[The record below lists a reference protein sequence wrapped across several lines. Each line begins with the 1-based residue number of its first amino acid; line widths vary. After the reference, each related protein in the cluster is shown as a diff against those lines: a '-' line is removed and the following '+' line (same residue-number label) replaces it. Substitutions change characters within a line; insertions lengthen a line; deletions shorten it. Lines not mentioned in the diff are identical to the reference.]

1 MPLPSDPLEAYSGL
15 SLFPRTFASFPNPPP
30 PYDPHDLQH
39 LHHFLKSM
47 VSICFLRPNITLLLF
62 CTVTNPLQCPD
73 KLMEQAKAIVD
84 NSSELLN
91 LDMSSSDAE
100 VLENPR
106 ERRPALGRKR
116 PRFSLK
122 PNSSLPTVSLEPS
135 IDIDKFNDPEEFFVA
150 FEKAENAKREIEK
163 QTGGVLM
170 DLDQNIQSMAARPRR
185 PGILRR
191 SVKYKHR
198 YSTPISPVES
208 FKEET
213 PSPVCNSQPEKSD
226 QNVEFQEELSGKSR
240 RLICPK
246 TNAENKV
253 NDLLDHLLTS
263 TCDGN
268 EAISLLQEQLQI
280 KPIDLEKICL
290 PDLQDIRRIDLKA
303 SRENLAKPRN
313 SLSDIESL
321 FKGISKRTPKRKAE
335 SSVHLLASMTPP
347 RSPLAS
353 ISLLRK
359 QKLQSDVL
367 SDPFSTDD
375 VRRSPVRNAS
385 GIEINNKESVQVDTE
400 KELSVSHNNDRQTP
414 QQQPESPA
422 HHLASPSPPR
432 DPLASISL
440 LHKQMMLSDPESEP
454 FSTDSIDQPPK
465 RNASPIESVNKQSRQ
480 VHKKEQNNS
489 HLLKSPLL
497 EANRTATAN
506 ASSELDGRDFAG
518 LLDKFVNDNARS
530 FDSRINVVS
539 SGSQANLENNSLRR
553 PEVASDSHT
562 IKPNE
567 FGGRVE
573 NIPPEA
579 VVSTQTQV
587 NVEGLT
593 IDNSGAIQK
602 ESDESSP
609 AVDEDGSMNGSLKA
623 AESTELSS
631 IFLGSGT
638 TFDPEGRR
646 RSTRI
651 RSRPL
656 EFWKGERFLYGRVHS
671 SLATVIG
678 IKYESPEKGD
688 GGNPTLKVKSF
699 VSDEYKELI
708 ELAARF

>member
-47 VSICFLRPNITLLLF
+47 
-62 CTVTNPLQCPD
+62 PLQCPD

-91 LDMSSSDAE
+91 LDMSGSDAE

-122 PNSSLPTVSLEPS
+122 PNSSLPTVTLEPS

-208 FKEET
+208 FEEEI

-226 QNVEFQEELSGKSR
+226 QNVELQEELS
-240 RLICPK
+240 
-246 TNAENKV
+246 ENKV
-253 NDLLDHLLTS
+253 NELLDHLLTS
-263 TCDGN
+263 TCDGD

-313 SLSDIESL
+313 SRSDIENL
-321 FKGISKRTPKRKAE
+321 LKGISKRTPKRKAE
-335 SSVHLLASMTPP
+335 SSVHLLASPTPP

-353 ISLLRK
+353 ISLLKK

-367 SDPFSTDD
+367 SDPFSADD
-375 VRRSPVRNAS
+375 VRRSAVRNAS
-385 GIEINNKESVQVDTE
+385 GTESNNRESVQVDTE
-400 KELSVSHNNDRQTP
+400 KELSVSHNNDRRTP
-414 QQQPESPA
+414 QQQPKSSA
-422 HHLASPSPPR
+422 HHLASPTPPR

-465 RNASPIESVNKQSRQ
+465 RNASPIESLNKQSSQ
-480 VHKKEQNNS
+480 VHKKEHNNS
-489 HLLKSPLL
+489 HLLRSPLL
-497 EANRTATAN
+497 EANQTATAN

-518 LLDKFVNDNARS
+518 LFDKFVNDNARR
-530 FDSRINVVS
+530 FDSGINVVS

-573 NIPPEA
+573 DIPPEA

-587 NVEGLT
+587 YVEGLT

-609 AVDEDGSMNGSLKA
+609 AIDEDRSMDGSLKA
-623 AESTELSS
+623 AESGEQLHENMKGKIKRQPCNKHKGKKHSRRQS
-631 IFLGSGT
+631 LAGSGT

>member
-47 VSICFLRPNITLLLF
+47 
-62 CTVTNPLQCPD
+62 PLQCPD

-91 LDMSSSDAE
+91 LDMSGSDAE

-122 PNSSLPTVSLEPS
+122 PNSSLPTVTLEPS

-208 FKEET
+208 FEEEI

-226 QNVEFQEELSGKSR
+226 QNVELQEELS
-240 RLICPK
+240 
-246 TNAENKV
+246 ENKV
-253 NDLLDHLLTS
+253 NELLDHLLTS
-263 TCDGN
+263 TCDGD

-313 SLSDIESL
+313 SRSDIENL
-321 FKGISKRTPKRKAE
+321 LKGISKRTPKRKAE
-335 SSVHLLASMTPP
+335 SSVHLLASPTPP

-353 ISLLRK
+353 ISLLKK

-367 SDPFSTDD
+367 SDPFSADD
-375 VRRSPVRNAS
+375 VRRSAVRNAS
-385 GIEINNKESVQVDTE
+385 GTESNNRESVQVDTE
-400 KELSVSHNNDRQTP
+400 KELSVSHNNDRRTP
-414 QQQPESPA
+414 QQQPKSSA
-422 HHLASPSPPR
+422 HHLASPTPPR

-465 RNASPIESVNKQSRQ
+465 RNASPIESLNKQSSQ
-480 VHKKEQNNS
+480 VHKKEHNNS
-489 HLLKSPLL
+489 HLLRSPLL
-497 EANRTATAN
+497 EANQTATAN

-518 LLDKFVNDNARS
+518 LFDKFVNDNARR
-530 FDSRINVVS
+530 FDSGINVVS

-573 NIPPEA
+573 DIPPEA

-587 NVEGLT
+587 YVEGLT
-593 IDNSGAIQK
+593 IDNS
-602 ESDESSP
+602 DESSP
-609 AVDEDGSMNGSLKA
+609 AIDEDRSMDGSLKA
-623 AESTELSS
+623 AESGEQLHENMKGKIKRQPCNKHKGKKHSRRQS
-631 IFLGSGT
+631 LAGSGT

>member
-15 SLFPRTFASFPNPPP
+15 FLFPRTFASFPNPPP

-47 VSICFLRPNITLLLF
+47 
-62 CTVTNPLQCPD
+62 PLQCPD

-91 LDMSSSDAE
+91 LDMSGSDAE

-122 PNSSLPTVSLEPS
+122 PNSSLPTVTLEPS

-191 SVKYKHR
+191 SAKYKHR

-208 FKEET
+208 FEEEI
-213 PSPVCNSQPEKSD
+213 PSSVCNSQPEKSD
-226 QNVEFQEELSGKSR
+226 QNVELQEELSV
-240 RLICPK
+240 

-253 NDLLDHLLTS
+253 NELLDHLLTS
-263 TCDGN
+263 TCDGD

-313 SLSDIESL
+313 SRSDIENL
-321 FKGISKRTPKRKAE
+321 LKGISKRTPKRKAE
-335 SSVHLLASMTPP
+335 SSVHLLASPTPP

-353 ISLLRK
+353 ISLLKK

-367 SDPFSTDD
+367 SDPFSADD

-385 GIEINNKESVQVDTE
+385 GTESNNRESVQVDTE
-400 KELSVSHNNDRQTP
+400 KELSVSHNNDRRTP
-414 QQQPESPA
+414 QQQPKSSA
-422 HHLASPSPPR
+422 HHLASPTPPR

-465 RNASPIESVNKQSRQ
+465 RNASPIESLNKQS
-480 VHKKEQNNS
+480 
-489 HLLKSPLL
+489 
-497 EANRTATAN
+497 
-506 ASSELDGRDFAG
+506 
-518 LLDKFVNDNARS
+518 
-530 FDSRINVVS
+530 
-539 SGSQANLENNSLRR
+539 SQANLENKSLRR

-573 NIPPEA
+573 DIPPEA

-593 IDNSGAIQK
+593 IDNS
-602 ESDESSP
+602 DESSP
-609 AVDEDGSMNGSLKA
+609 AIDEDRSMDGSLKA
-623 AESTELSS
+623 AESGEQLHENMKGKIKRQPCNKHKGKKHSRRQS
-631 IFLGSGT
+631 LAGSGT

>member
-47 VSICFLRPNITLLLF
+47 
-62 CTVTNPLQCPD
+62 PLQCPD

-208 FKEET
+208 FEEET

-226 QNVEFQEELSGKSR
+226 QNVEFQEELS
-240 RLICPK
+240 
-246 TNAENKV
+246 ENKV

-335 SSVHLLASMTPP
+335 SSVHLLASLTPP

-623 AESTELSS
+623 AESGEQLHKNMKGKIKRQPCNKHKGKKHSRRQS
-631 IFLGSGT
+631 LAGSGT

>member
-47 VSICFLRPNITLLLF
+47 
-62 CTVTNPLQCPD
+62 PLQCPD

-84 NSSELLN
+84 NSSELFN
-91 LDMSSSDAE
+91 LDMSGSDAE

-135 IDIDKFNDPEEFFVA
+135 IDIDKFKDPEEFFVA

-208 FKEET
+208 FEEEI

-226 QNVEFQEELSGKSR
+226 QNVELQEELSV
-240 RLICPK
+240 

-253 NDLLDHLLTS
+253 NELLDHLLTS
-263 TCDGN
+263 TCDGD

-313 SLSDIESL
+313 SLSDIENL

-335 SSVHLLASMTPP
+335 SSVHLLASPTPP

-353 ISLLRK
+353 ISLLKK

-367 SDPFSTDD
+367 SDPFSADD

-385 GIEINNKESVQVDTE
+385 GTESNNRESVQVDTE
-400 KELSVSHNNDRQTP
+400 KELSVSHNNDRRTP
-414 QQQPESPA
+414 QQQPKSSA
-422 HHLASPSPPR
+422 HHLASPTPPR

-465 RNASPIESVNKQSRQ
+465 RNASPIESVNKQSSQ

-489 HLLKSPLL
+489 HLLRSPLL
-497 EANRTATAN
+497 EANQTATAN

-518 LLDKFVNDNARS
+518 LFDKFVNDNARS
-530 FDSRINVVS
+530 FDSGINVVS

-573 NIPPEA
+573 DIPPEA

-609 AVDEDGSMNGSLKA
+609 AIDEDRSMDGSLKA
-623 AESTELSS
+623 AESGEQLLENMKGKIKRQPCNKHKGKKHSRRQS
-631 IFLGSGT
+631 LAGSGT

>member
-15 SLFPRTFASFPNPPP
+15 FLFPRTFASFPNPPP

-47 VSICFLRPNITLLLF
+47 
-62 CTVTNPLQCPD
+62 PLQCPD

-91 LDMSSSDAE
+91 LDMSGSDAE

-122 PNSSLPTVSLEPS
+122 PNSSLPTVTLEPS

-191 SVKYKHR
+191 SAKYKHR

-208 FKEET
+208 FEEEI
-213 PSPVCNSQPEKSD
+213 PSSVCNSQPEKSD
-226 QNVEFQEELSGKSR
+226 QNVELQEELSV
-240 RLICPK
+240 

-253 NDLLDHLLTS
+253 NELLDHLLTS
-263 TCDGN
+263 TCDGD

-313 SLSDIESL
+313 SRSDIENL
-321 FKGISKRTPKRKAE
+321 LKGISKRTPKRKAE
-335 SSVHLLASMTPP
+335 SSVHLLASPTPP

-353 ISLLRK
+353 ISLLKK

-367 SDPFSTDD
+367 SDPFSADD

-385 GIEINNKESVQVDTE
+385 GTESNNRESVQVDTE
-400 KELSVSHNNDRQTP
+400 KELSVSHNNDRRTP
-414 QQQPESPA
+414 QQQPKSSA
-422 HHLASPSPPR
+422 HHLASPTPPR

-465 RNASPIESVNKQSRQ
+465 RNASPIESLNKQS
-480 VHKKEQNNS
+480 
-489 HLLKSPLL
+489 
-497 EANRTATAN
+497 
-506 ASSELDGRDFAG
+506 
-518 LLDKFVNDNARS
+518 
-530 FDSRINVVS
+530 
-539 SGSQANLENNSLRR
+539 SQANLENKSLRR

-573 NIPPEA
+573 DIPPEA

-609 AVDEDGSMNGSLKA
+609 AIDEDRSMDGSLKA
-623 AESTELSS
+623 AESGEQLHENMKGKIKRQPCNKHKGKKHSRRQS
-631 IFLGSGT
+631 LAGSGT

>member
-47 VSICFLRPNITLLLF
+47 
-62 CTVTNPLQCPD
+62 PLQCPD

-91 LDMSSSDAE
+91 LDMSGSDAE

-122 PNSSLPTVSLEPS
+122 PNSSLPTVTLEPS

-208 FKEET
+208 FEEEI

-226 QNVEFQEELSGKSR
+226 QNVELQEELS
-240 RLICPK
+240 
-246 TNAENKV
+246 ENKV
-253 NDLLDHLLTS
+253 NELLDHLLTS
-263 TCDGN
+263 TCDGD

-313 SLSDIESL
+313 SRSDIENL
-321 FKGISKRTPKRKAE
+321 LKGISKRTPKRKAE
-335 SSVHLLASMTPP
+335 SSVHLLASPTPP

-353 ISLLRK
+353 ISLLKK

-367 SDPFSTDD
+367 SDPFSADD

-385 GIEINNKESVQVDTE
+385 GTESNNRESVQVDTE
-400 KELSVSHNNDRQTP
+400 KELSVSHNNDRRTP
-414 QQQPESPA
+414 QQQPKSSA
-422 HHLASPSPPR
+422 HHLASPTPPR

-465 RNASPIESVNKQSRQ
+465 RNASPIESLNKQSSQ
-480 VHKKEQNNS
+480 VRKKEHNNS
-489 HLLKSPLL
+489 HLLRSPLL
-497 EANRTATAN
+497 EANQTATAN

-518 LLDKFVNDNARS
+518 LFDKFVNDNARR
-530 FDSRINVVS
+530 FDSGINVVS

-573 NIPPEA
+573 DIPPEA

-587 NVEGLT
+587 YVEGLT

-609 AVDEDGSMNGSLKA
+609 AIDEDRSMDGSLKA
-623 AESTELSS
+623 AESGEQLHENMKGKIKRQPCNKHKGKKHSRRQS
-631 IFLGSGT
+631 LAGSGT

>member
-1 MPLPSDPLEAYSGL
+1 EFDCTS
-15 SLFPRTFASFPNPPP
+15 
-30 PYDPHDLQH
+30 
-39 LHHFLKSM
+39 
-47 VSICFLRPNITLLLF
+47 SIF
-62 CTVTNPLQCPD
+62 D
-73 KLMEQAKAIVD
+73 
-84 NSSELLN
+84 
-91 LDMSSSDAE
+91 
-100 VLENPR
+100 
-106 ERRPALGRKR
+106 
-116 PRFSLK
+116 
-122 PNSSLPTVSLEPS
+122 SLPTVSLEPS

-191 SVKYKHR
+191 SVKYKHC

-208 FKEET
+208 FEEEI

-226 QNVEFQEELSGKSR
+226 QNVELQEELSV
-240 RLICPK
+240 

-253 NDLLDHLLTS
+253 NELLDHLLTS
-263 TCDGN
+263 TCDGD

-280 KPIDLEKICL
+280 KPIDLEKISL

-313 SLSDIESL
+313 SLLGIENL

-335 SSVHLLASMTPP
+335 SSVHLLASPTPP

-353 ISLLRK
+353 ISLLKK

-367 SDPFSTDD
+367 SDPFSADD

-385 GIEINNKESVQVDTE
+385 GTESNNRESVQVDTE
-400 KELSVSHNNDRQTP
+400 KELSVSHNNNRRTP
-414 QQQPESPA
+414 QQQPESSA
-422 HHLASPSPPR
+422 HHLASPTPPR

-465 RNASPIESVNKQSRQ
+465 RNASPIESVNKQSSQ
-480 VHKKEQNNS
+480 VHKKEHNNS
-489 HLLKSPLL
+489 HLLRSPLL
-497 EANRTATAN
+497 EANQTATAN

-518 LLDKFVNDNARS
+518 LFDKFVNDNARR
-530 FDSRINVVS
+530 FDSGINVVS
-539 SGSQANLENNSLRR
+539 SGSQANLENSSLRR

-573 NIPPEA
+573 DIPPEA

-593 IDNSGAIQK
+593 IDNS
-602 ESDESSP
+602 DESSP
-609 AVDEDGSMNGSLKA
+609 AIDEDRSMDGSLKA
-623 AESTELSS
+623 AESGEQLHEVLVQHL
-631 IFLGSGT
+631 ILKGGDEAQGSGQ
-638 TFDPEGRR
+638 DLWNSGKVKD
-646 RSTRI
+646 SYMDVYI
-651 RSRPL
+651 Q
-656 EFWKGERFLYGRVHS
+656 V

>member
-47 VSICFLRPNITLLLF
+47 
-62 CTVTNPLQCPD
+62 PLQCPD

-91 LDMSSSDAE
+91 LDMSGSDAE

-122 PNSSLPTVSLEPS
+122 PNSSLPTVTLEPS

-208 FKEET
+208 FEEEI

-226 QNVEFQEELSGKSR
+226 QNVELQEELSV
-240 RLICPK
+240 

-253 NDLLDHLLTS
+253 NELLDHLLTS
-263 TCDGN
+263 TCDGD

-313 SLSDIESL
+313 SRSDIENL
-321 FKGISKRTPKRKAE
+321 LKGISKRTPKRKAE
-335 SSVHLLASMTPP
+335 SSVHLLASPTPP

-353 ISLLRK
+353 ISLLKK

-367 SDPFSTDD
+367 SDPFSADD

-385 GIEINNKESVQVDTE
+385 GTESNNRESVQVDTE
-400 KELSVSHNNDRQTP
+400 KELSVSHNNDRRTP
-414 QQQPESPA
+414 QQQPKSSA
-422 HHLASPSPPR
+422 HHLASPTPPR

-465 RNASPIESVNKQSRQ
+465 RNASPIESLNKQS
-480 VHKKEQNNS
+480 
-489 HLLKSPLL
+489 
-497 EANRTATAN
+497 
-506 ASSELDGRDFAG
+506 
-518 LLDKFVNDNARS
+518 
-530 FDSRINVVS
+530 
-539 SGSQANLENNSLRR
+539 SQANLENNSLRR

-573 NIPPEA
+573 DIPPEA

-587 NVEGLT
+587 YVEGLT
-593 IDNSGAIQK
+593 IDNS
-602 ESDESSP
+602 DESSP
-609 AVDEDGSMNGSLKA
+609 AIDEDRSMDGSLKA
-623 AESTELSS
+623 AESGEQLHENMKGKIKRQPCNKHKGKKHSRRQS
-631 IFLGSGT
+631 LAGSGT

>member
-47 VSICFLRPNITLLLF
+47 
-62 CTVTNPLQCPD
+62 PLQCPD

-91 LDMSSSDAE
+91 LDMSGSDAE

-122 PNSSLPTVSLEPS
+122 PNSSLPTVTLEPS

-208 FKEET
+208 FEEEI

-226 QNVEFQEELSGKSR
+226 QNVELQEELSV
-240 RLICPK
+240 

-253 NDLLDHLLTS
+253 NELLDHLLTS
-263 TCDGN
+263 TCDGD

-313 SLSDIESL
+313 SRSDIENL
-321 FKGISKRTPKRKAE
+321 LKGISKRTPKRKAE
-335 SSVHLLASMTPP
+335 SSVHLLASPTPP

-353 ISLLRK
+353 ISLLKK

-367 SDPFSTDD
+367 SDPFSADD

-385 GIEINNKESVQVDTE
+385 GTESNNRESVQVDTE
-400 KELSVSHNNDRQTP
+400 KELSVSHNNDRRTP
-414 QQQPESPA
+414 QQQPKSSA
-422 HHLASPSPPR
+422 HHLASPTPPR

-465 RNASPIESVNKQSRQ
+465 RNASPIESLNKQS
-480 VHKKEQNNS
+480 
-489 HLLKSPLL
+489 
-497 EANRTATAN
+497 
-506 ASSELDGRDFAG
+506 
-518 LLDKFVNDNARS
+518 
-530 FDSRINVVS
+530 
-539 SGSQANLENNSLRR
+539 SQANLENNSLRR

-573 NIPPEA
+573 DIPPEA

-587 NVEGLT
+587 YVEGLT

-609 AVDEDGSMNGSLKA
+609 AIDEDRSMDGSLKA
-623 AESTELSS
+623 AESGEQLHENMKGKIKRQPCNKHKGKKHSRRQS
-631 IFLGSGT
+631 LAGSGT

>member
-47 VSICFLRPNITLLLF
+47 
-62 CTVTNPLQCPD
+62 PLQCPD

-84 NSSELLN
+84 NSSELFN
-91 LDMSSSDAE
+91 LDMSGSDAE

-135 IDIDKFNDPEEFFVA
+135 IDIDKFKDPEEFFVA

-208 FKEET
+208 FEEEI

-226 QNVEFQEELSGKSR
+226 QNVELQEELS
-240 RLICPK
+240 
-246 TNAENKV
+246 ENKV
-253 NDLLDHLLTS
+253 NELLDHLLTS
-263 TCDGN
+263 TCDGD

-313 SLSDIESL
+313 SLSDIENL

-335 SSVHLLASMTPP
+335 SSVHLLASPTPP

-353 ISLLRK
+353 ISLLKK

-367 SDPFSTDD
+367 SDPFSADD

-385 GIEINNKESVQVDTE
+385 GTESNNRESVQVDTE
-400 KELSVSHNNDRQTP
+400 KELSVSHNNDRRTP
-414 QQQPESPA
+414 QQQPKSSA
-422 HHLASPSPPR
+422 HHLASPTPPR

-465 RNASPIESVNKQSRQ
+465 RNASPIESVNKQSSQ

-489 HLLKSPLL
+489 HLLRSPLL
-497 EANRTATAN
+497 EANQTATAN

-518 LLDKFVNDNARS
+518 LFDKFVNDNARS
-530 FDSRINVVS
+530 FDSGINVVS

-573 NIPPEA
+573 DIPPEA

-593 IDNSGAIQK
+593 IDNS
-602 ESDESSP
+602 DESSP
-609 AVDEDGSMNGSLKA
+609 AIDEDRSMDGSLKA
-623 AESTELSS
+623 AESGEQLLENMKGKIKRQPCNKHKGKKHSRRQS
-631 IFLGSGT
+631 LAGSGT

>member
-47 VSICFLRPNITLLLF
+47 
-62 CTVTNPLQCPD
+62 PLQCPD

-91 LDMSSSDAE
+91 LDMSGSDAE

-122 PNSSLPTVSLEPS
+122 PNSSLPTVTLEPS

-208 FKEET
+208 FEEEI

-226 QNVEFQEELSGKSR
+226 QNVELQEELS
-240 RLICPK
+240 
-246 TNAENKV
+246 ENKV
-253 NDLLDHLLTS
+253 NELLDHLLTS
-263 TCDGN
+263 TCDGD

-313 SLSDIESL
+313 SRSDIENL
-321 FKGISKRTPKRKAE
+321 LKGISKRTPKRKAE
-335 SSVHLLASMTPP
+335 SSVHLLASPTPP

-353 ISLLRK
+353 ISLLKK

-367 SDPFSTDD
+367 SDPFSADD

-385 GIEINNKESVQVDTE
+385 GTESNNRESVQVDTE
-400 KELSVSHNNDRQTP
+400 KELSVSHNNDRRTP
-414 QQQPESPA
+414 QQQPKSSA
-422 HHLASPSPPR
+422 HHLASPTPPR

-465 RNASPIESVNKQSRQ
+465 RNASPIESLNKQS
-480 VHKKEQNNS
+480 
-489 HLLKSPLL
+489 
-497 EANRTATAN
+497 
-506 ASSELDGRDFAG
+506 
-518 LLDKFVNDNARS
+518 
-530 FDSRINVVS
+530 
-539 SGSQANLENNSLRR
+539 SQANLENNSLRR

-573 NIPPEA
+573 DIPPEA

-587 NVEGLT
+587 YVEGLT

-609 AVDEDGSMNGSLKA
+609 AIDEDRSMDGSLKA
-623 AESTELSS
+623 AESGEQLHENMKGKIKRQPCNKHKGKKHSRRQS
-631 IFLGSGT
+631 LAGSGT

>member
-1 MPLPSDPLEAYSGL
+1 AYSGL

-39 LHHFLKSM
+39 VHHFLKSM
-47 VSICFLRPNITLLLF
+47 
-62 CTVTNPLQCPD
+62 PLQCPE

-91 LDMSSSDAE
+91 LDMSGSDAE

-208 FKEET
+208 FEEEI

-226 QNVEFQEELSGKSR
+226 QNVELQEELSV
-240 RLICPK
+240 

-253 NDLLDHLLTS
+253 NELLDHLLTS
-263 TCDGN
+263 TCDGD

-313 SLSDIESL
+313 SLSDIENL

-335 SSVHLLASMTPP
+335 SSVHLLASPTPP

-353 ISLLRK
+353 ISLLKK

-367 SDPFSTDD
+367 SDPFSADD

-385 GIEINNKESVQVDTE
+385 GTESNNRESVQVDTE

-414 QQQPESPA
+414 QQQPESSA
-422 HHLASPSPPR
+422 HHLASPTPPR

-465 RNASPIESVNKQSRQ
+465 RNASPIESVNKQSSQ
-480 VHKKEQNNS
+480 VHKKEHNNS
-489 HLLKSPLL
+489 HLLRSPLL
-497 EANRTATAN
+497 EANQTATAN

-518 LLDKFVNDNARS
+518 LFDKFVNDNARR
-530 FDSRINVVS
+530 FDSGINVVS
-539 SGSQANLENNSLRR
+539 SGSQANLENSSLRR

-573 NIPPEA
+573 DIPPEA

-602 ESDESSP
+602 ESGMQRTDAKMPDFLCANSIPLTDESSP
-609 AVDEDGSMNGSLKA
+609 AIDEDRSVDGSLKA
-623 AESTELSS
+623 AESGEQLHEVLVQHL
-631 IFLGSGT
+631 ILKGGDEAQGSGQ
-638 TFDPEGRR
+638 DLWNSGKVKD
-646 RSTRI
+646 SYMDVYI
-651 RSRPL
+651 Q
-656 EFWKGERFLYGRVHS
+656 V

>member
-47 VSICFLRPNITLLLF
+47 
-62 CTVTNPLQCPD
+62 PLQCPD

-91 LDMSSSDAE
+91 LDMSGSDAE

-122 PNSSLPTVSLEPS
+122 PNSSLPTVTLEPS

-208 FKEET
+208 FEEEI

-226 QNVEFQEELSGKSR
+226 QNVELQEELS
-240 RLICPK
+240 
-246 TNAENKV
+246 ENKV
-253 NDLLDHLLTS
+253 NELLDHLLTS
-263 TCDGN
+263 TCDGD

-313 SLSDIESL
+313 SRSDIENL
-321 FKGISKRTPKRKAE
+321 LKGISKRTPKRKAE
-335 SSVHLLASMTPP
+335 SSVHLLASPTPL

-353 ISLLRK
+353 ISLLKK

-367 SDPFSTDD
+367 SDPFSADD

-385 GIEINNKESVQVDTE
+385 GTESNNRESVQVDTE
-400 KELSVSHNNDRQTP
+400 KELSVSHNNDRRTP
-414 QQQPESPA
+414 QQQPKSSA
-422 HHLASPSPPR
+422 HHLASPTPPR

-465 RNASPIESVNKQSRQ
+465 RNASPIESLNKQSSQ
-480 VHKKEQNNS
+480 VRKKEHNNS
-489 HLLKSPLL
+489 HLLRSPLL
-497 EANRTATAN
+497 EANQTATAN

-518 LLDKFVNDNARS
+518 LFDKFVNDNARR
-530 FDSRINVVS
+530 FDSGINVVS

-573 NIPPEA
+573 DIPPEA

-587 NVEGLT
+587 YVEGLT
-593 IDNSGAIQK
+593 IDNS
-602 ESDESSP
+602 DESSP
-609 AVDEDGSMNGSLKA
+609 AIDEDRSMDGSLKA
-623 AESTELSS
+623 AESGEQLHENMKGKIKRQPCNKHKGKKHSRRQS
-631 IFLGSGT
+631 LAGSGT

>member
-47 VSICFLRPNITLLLF
+47 
-62 CTVTNPLQCPD
+62 PLQCPD

-84 NSSELLN
+84 NSSELFN
-91 LDMSSSDAE
+91 LDMSGSDAE

-135 IDIDKFNDPEEFFVA
+135 IDIDKFKDPEEFFVA

-208 FKEET
+208 FEEEI

-226 QNVEFQEELSGKSR
+226 QNVELQEELS
-240 RLICPK
+240 
-246 TNAENKV
+246 ENKV
-253 NDLLDHLLTS
+253 NELLDHLLTS
-263 TCDGN
+263 TCDGD

-313 SLSDIESL
+313 SLSDIENL

-335 SSVHLLASMTPP
+335 SSVHLLASPTPP

-353 ISLLRK
+353 ISLLKK

-367 SDPFSTDD
+367 SDPFSADD

-385 GIEINNKESVQVDTE
+385 GTESNNRESVQVDTE
-400 KELSVSHNNDRQTP
+400 KELSVSHNNDRRTP
-414 QQQPESPA
+414 QQQPKSSA
-422 HHLASPSPPR
+422 HHLASPTPPR

-465 RNASPIESVNKQSRQ
+465 RNASPIESVNKQSSQ

-489 HLLKSPLL
+489 HLLRSPLL
-497 EANRTATAN
+497 EANQTATAN

-518 LLDKFVNDNARS
+518 LFDKFVNDNARS
-530 FDSRINVVS
+530 FDSGINVVS

-573 NIPPEA
+573 DIPPEA

-609 AVDEDGSMNGSLKA
+609 AIDEDRSMDGSLKA
-623 AESTELSS
+623 AESGEQLLENMKGKIKRQPCNKHKGKKHSRRQS
-631 IFLGSGT
+631 LAGSGT